1 MKKIKIWSMMM
12 LVAMTLPMMVA
23 CGGDDDNN
31 NNNGS
36 TYSSDEIVELLTG
49 KWDIAG
55 DFIISDTENKQLM
68 SGTYTGN
75 IEFNANQKFTRS
87 IKVTVDGNESEAT
100 EEDVRKY
107 LTSVFINN
115 YYPYQILKKGGKN
128 YICFDK
134 TYNFEIRS
142 LNKTT
147 FYFEMDQDLMSYSG
161 EKVEGHIYM
170 TMVSK

>member
-1 MKKIKIWSMMM
+1 MMM

-31 NNNGS
+31 NNGS
-36 TYSSDEIVELLTG
+36 SYSSDEIVELLTG

-55 DFIISDTENKQLM
+55 DFRISGPENKQQI

-87 IKVTVDGNESEAT
+87 IKVTVDENVFETT

-107 LTSVFINN
+107 LTDTFIRN
-115 YYPYQILKKGGKN
+115 YYAYQILKKGGKN

-134 TYNFEIRS
+134 KYNFEIRS

-147 FYFEMDQDLMSYSG
+147 FYFEMDQDLMSYSSA
-161 EKVEGHIYM
+161 EKVEGHVYM

>member
-1 MKKIKIWSMMM
+1 MKRIKIWSMMM
-12 LVAMTLPMMVA
+12 LVAVALPMMVA

-31 NNNGS
+31 NNGS
-36 TYSSDEIVELLTG
+36 SYSSDEIVELLTG

-55 DFIISDTENKQLM
+55 DFRISDPENKQQI

-87 IKVTVDGNESEAT
+87 IKITVDRNDTEAT
-100 EEDVRKY
+100 EENVKY
-107 LTSVFINN
+107 LVEEFIDN
-115 YYPYQILKKGGKN
+115 YYAYQILKKSGKN

-134 TYNFEIRS
+134 NYNFEIRS

-161 EKVEGHIYM
+161 EKVTGHVYM